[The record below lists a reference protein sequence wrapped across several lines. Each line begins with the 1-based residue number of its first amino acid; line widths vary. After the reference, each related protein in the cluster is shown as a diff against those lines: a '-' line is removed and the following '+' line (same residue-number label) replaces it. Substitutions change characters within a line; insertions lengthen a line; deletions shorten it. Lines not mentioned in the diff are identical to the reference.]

1 MNNLATWFIGSSI
14 ALLLFIMVYRLML
27 NRITLL
33 KTGRFYLIFTMLLA
47 LIIPLP
53 WQNFI
58 SSANEIA
65 FTVNLEMP
73 VIFSETETVQNSH
86 DINWIH
92 LLIGIYFV
100 PALALLLFIF
110 VSNFRVWLLI
120 RRSDLV
126 IFDSAKIYVTG
137 NDILPFSWF
146 GKIVVS
152 RKDYHSQF
160 LGSILAHE
168 KAHVRQHHFIDLLVV
183 EIMAILQWFNPA
195 VWLYRSAI
203 RDVHEYLADRATLNN
218 GFDIPEYQRLLAG
231 LTGIVPAGVLSNNM
245 KHSLL
250 KNRLIMMTKTNS
262 GKFEHVKLMSA
273 LIASVLIGWGI
284 FTVTCQA
291 QVEQTQTKTE
301 EIIPLS
307 AEPLAQK
314 PEVPAQPDTIFI
326 VVDEMPEFP
335 GGDEAR
341 MKFMVENL
349 KYPENAK
356 KSGIQGRVF
365 VTFVV
370 EKDGTVTDVSVLRG
384 IGGGCDEE
392 AVRVIEAMPK
402 WLPGRHRSEPV
413 RVRFNM
419 PIHFSLEKEKK
430 SEQEEIKQ
438 PAKPEFK
445 QIPIPK

>member
-1 MNNLATWFIGSSI
+1 MNNVATWFIGSSI

-27 NRITLL
+27 HRIAML
-33 KTGRFYLIFTMLLA
+33 KTGRFYLIFSMLLA

-58 SSANEIA
+58 TSANDIA
-65 FTVNLEMP
+65 FIVNLDMP
-73 VIFSETETVQNSH
+73 VIFSETETYESSRN
-86 DINWIH
+86 INWTQ
-92 LLIGIYFV
+92 LLIIVYFV
-100 PALALLLFIF
+100 PAVALLLFLL
-110 VSNFRVWLLI
+110 VSNLRVWLLI
-120 RRSDLV
+120 RRSDLAFV
-126 IFDSAKIYVTG
+126 DHAKVYVTG
-137 NDILPFSWF
+137 HDTLPFSWF

-152 RKDYHSQF
+152 RKDYQCEH
-160 LGSILAHE
+160 LKSIIAHE
-168 KAHVRQHHFIDLLVV
+168 KAHVRQYHFIDLLVV
-183 EIMAILQWFNPA
+183 EIVTILQWFNPGI
-195 VWLYRSAI
+195 WLYRSAI
-203 RDVHEYLADRATLNN
+203 RDVHEYLADRDTLKI
-218 GFDIPEYQRLLAG
+218 GFDIAEYQRLLAG
-231 LTGIVPAGVLSNNM
+231 LTGLVPAGVLSNNM

-250 KNRLIMMTKTNS
+250 KNRLIMMTKTNE
-262 GKFEHVKLMSA
+262 GKFEHVKLLSA

-284 FTVTCQA
+284 FTVTAQA

-301 EIIPLS
+301 EIISLS

-314 PEVPAQPDTIFI
+314 PEEPFQQDTIFI
-326 VVDEMPEFP
+326 VVDEMPKFP

-349 KYPENAK
+349 KYPEIAK

-370 EKDGTVTDVSVLRG
+370 EKDGTVTDVRILRG
-384 IGGGCDEE
+384 IGAGCDEE
-392 AVRVIEAMPK
+392 AVRVIEAMPR
-402 WLPGRHRSEPV
+402 WLPGKFNGEPV

-419 PIHFSLEKEKK
+419 AIHFSLEKEKN